1 MNTELYDGF
10 IYGVE
15 EYSTSD
21 GRYYNRILHYGH
33 LPEYTDLVQCSTRAA
48 YYVERY
54 GREQAVKNARAYDPT
69 FDIFKNL
76 DNSRK
81 TIEGKTQ

>member
-1 MNTELYDGF
+1 MTTELYDGF

-15 EYSTSD
+15 EYSTDD
-21 GRYYNRILHYGH
+21 GKNYYRILHYGQ
-33 LPEYTDLVQCSTRAA
+33 LPEYNDLVQCSTRAA

-54 GREQAVKNARAYDPT
+54 GHDQAQKNARAYDLT

-81 TIEGKTQ
+81 TIEGKAQ